1 MRELSL
7 KTIVKIFL
15 KILLKIL
22 KVISI
27 TIILLIVLFFVAEK
41 LYWFVHDLP
50 REDAEE
56 TYIFTKYKA
65 DFETVNNYILEN
77 FDISPD
83 EDTKNV
89 FIVPR
94 GNVSINDHPALDKEM
109 KEALYRTS
117 IPFKGYDYSFIR
129 VTKERVS
136 YCGDGYRMYVY
147 SRNGKAPSYYYYKGD
162 RQHPEVYSLGD
173 NWYLLTNYGR

>member
-7 KTIVKIFL
+7 KTIV

-27 TIILLIVLFFVAEK
+27 TIILLIVLFFAAYK

-83 EDTKNV
+83 EDKKNV
-89 FIVPR
+89 FIEPR
-94 GNVSINDHPALDKEM
+94 GNVSIDDHPELDKEM

-117 IPFKGYDYSFIR
+117 IPFKWYDYSFIS

-147 SRNGKAPSYYYYKGD
+147 SRNGKVPDYYFHKGD
-162 RQHPEVYSLGD
+162 GMRPEIYRLGD
-173 NWYLLTNYGR
+173 NWYLLKVHFR